1 MFKSEKM
8 VEIQEAKNK
17 WETWVEKSLAKS
29 PERQKFAVNRI
40 YTPQDV
46 IANDYLTDIGFPGEF
61 PFTRGIQSTMYRG
74 RFWTM
79 RIYAGFSSADE
90 TNARYKYL
98 LEQGTTGL
106 SVAFDLPT
114 QIGYDSDDERAL
126 GEVGKVGVPIDS
138 MADMEVVFDGI
149 PMEKISASMT
159 INGPAAVL
167 LAMYVAVAEKRGILP
182 AALTGTIQNDVL
194 KEYIAR
200 GTYIFPPKPS
210 MRLFTDTVAY
220 CSQYVPKW
228 NFISVGAYHIREAGA
243 NAAQEVAFAFSNA
256 IAYIEAAV
264 QTGLRVDDFAPSIS
278 WIFSADTDL
287 FEEVAKFRAAR
298 RLWARIMKERFGAES
313 SKSQM
318 LRFHTHTGGSLLT
331 AQQTDNNVVRITWQA
346 LAAILGGTQS
356 LATCA
361 KDEAVGLPTE
371 DSARLA
377 LRTQQLLADESGATK
392 TVDPLAGSYYVEALT
407 DSIERA
413 AREYIAKIDAMG
425 GALAAIEQGYMQKE
439 MGRSAYQIQKEIEA
453 GERVVIGVN
462 KFTSEEAETA
472 DYLKLDPVAE
482 KKQCRRL
489 NELKQTRNNA
499 LVAEALT
506 ALRQAAQGSENV
518 MPYLVVAAKS
528 YATLGEMC
536 NVLREVFG
544 EYTPDVRL

>member
-1 MFKSEKM
+1 MYKNEKIAHIKETQ
-8 VEIQEAKNK
+8 VKWEAK
-17 WETWVEKSLAKS
+17 VEKGLAKF
-29 PERQKFAVNRI
+29 PERQKFAVKRV
-40 YTPQDV
+40 YTPQDL
-46 IANDYLTDIGFPGEF
+46 ATNDYLADIGFPGEF
-61 PFTRGIQSTMYRG
+61 PYTRGIQPTMYRG

-114 QIGYDSDDERAL
+114 QIGYDSDDDRSA

-138 MADMEVVFDGI
+138 MADMEAVFDGI
-149 PMEKISASMT
+149 PVEKVSASMT

-167 LAMYVAVAEKRGILP
+167 LAMYVAVAEKRGISP
-182 AALTGTIQNDVL
+182 SVLTGTIQNDVL

-200 GTYIFPPKPS
+200 GTYIFPPKPT

-256 IAYIEAAV
+256 IAYIEAAKK
-264 QTGLRVDDFAPSIS
+264 TGLSVDDFAPSIS

-313 SKSQM
+313 PKSQM

-346 LAAILGGTQS
+346 MAAILGGTQS

-371 DSARLA
+371 NSARLA
-377 LRTQQLLADESGATK
+377 LRTQQLLAYESGVAK
-392 TVDPLAGSYYVEALT
+392 SIDPLAGSYYVEALT
-407 DSIERA
+407 DRIEQE

-425 GALAAIEQGYMQKE
+425 GALAAIEKGYMQQE

-453 GERVVIGVN
+453 GERVVVGVN
-462 KFTSEEAETA
+462 KFASEEAESA
-472 DYLKLDPVAE
+472 EYLKLDPVAGE
-482 KKQCRRL
+482 KQCRRL
-489 NELKQTRNNA
+489 AEIKQTRDNA
-499 LVAEALT
+499 AVADALA
-506 ALRQAAQGSENV
+506 ALRQAALGSENV
-518 MPYLVVAAKS
+518 MPYLIVASKT